1 MTAST
6 SARIAE
12 GPLGANRFPTGEWEF
27 LLWAPHVRRASIHLL
42 GSAERIVDMDRV
54 EVDRVEM
61 GRVETGRVET
71 GRVETDRDYR
81 GYYSAVIEATE
92 QTRYLYLLDGSRE
105 LPDPA
110 SRFQP
115 EGVHGPSQLVDP
127 STFEWTDTGWTGIP
141 LERSIFYELHVGT
154 YTPEGTFEA
163 LIDHLD
169 DLVSLGIT
177 TIELMPVAQFPGER
191 NWGYDGVFPFAAQNT
206 YGGPNGLQRL
216 VNAAHA
222 KGLAVALDVVYNH
235 LGPEGNYLAA
245 YGPYFTNRYRTP
257 WGEAINYDGSGSDE
271 VRRYFIE
278 SALYWLEHCHF
289 DVLRLDAIHGI
300 FDFSALHFLAEL
312 KSSVAELS
320 RRLGRQIHLIAE
332 SDLNDS
338 RIILPQQHG
347 GYEMDAQWSDDFHHS
362 LHTLLTQEK
371 VGYYQDFGRVSHLAQ
386 TLKDGWCYS
395 GQYSSYRKR
404 RHGNSPRGI
413 SSSHFVVCNQNHDQV
428 GNRAAGERL
437 SALVDV
443 EALKLAAGVT
453 LLSPFVPMLFMGEE
467 YGETAPFQ
475 YFTSHLDAGLVEAV
489 RRGRRDEFKAFG
501 WEGLVPDPQDEAT
514 FRRSQLQHSV
524 KVQEPHA
531 TLLRFYKE
539 LIRIRKEQSLGMPDE
554 WRVREAGNSSLLVF
568 RDDPKGR
575 LAMIFNFNSAHSI
588 VNAELPELQ
597 GLWRMKLS
605 SADRAW
611 RGPGESFPDEVRF
624 SKPFVL
630 QMHPHSFVL
639 FEGISSDSEPL

>member
-6 SARIAE
+6 SIRIAD
-12 GPLGANRFPTGEWEF
+12 GPLGANRLSSGEWQF
-27 LLWAPHVRRASIHLL
+27 LLWAPHVDKASIHLL
-42 GSAERIVDMDRV
+42 GSAEQIVDMDRV
-54 EVDRVEM
+54 
-61 GRVETGRVET
+61 G
-71 GRVETDRDYR
+71 TDQADR
-81 GYYSAVIEATE
+81 GYHCAVIEAPE
-92 QTRYLYLLDGSRE
+92 QTRYLYRLDGSRE

-127 STFEWTDTGWTGIP
+127 NTFEWTDKDWTGVP
-141 LERSIFYELHVGT
+141 LERSILYELHVGT
-154 YTPEGTFEA
+154 YTSEGTFEA
-163 LIDHLD
+163 LFGHLD
-169 DLVSLGIT
+169 DLASLGIT
-177 TIELMPVAQFPGER
+177 TIELMPVAQFPGAR
-191 NWGYDGVFPFAAQNT
+191 NWGYDGVFPFAPQNT
-206 YGGPNGLQRL
+206 YGGPAGLHRF
-216 VNAAHA
+216 VNSAHA
-222 KGLAVALDVVYNH
+222 QGLAVALDVVYNH

-257 WGEAINYDGSGSDE
+257 WGEAINYDGACSDE

-278 SALYWLEHCHF
+278 NALYWLEQYHF
-289 DVLRLDAIHGI
+289 DALRLDAIHGI

-320 RRLGRQIHLIAE
+320 RRLGRQIYLIAE

-338 RIILPQQHG
+338 RIILPRQQG

-362 LHTLLTQEK
+362 LHTLLTHEK
-371 VGYYQDFGRVSHLAQ
+371 VGYYKDFGRVSHLAR
-386 TLKDGWCYS
+386 TLGDGWYYS
-395 GQYSSYRKR
+395 GQYSKYRQRK
-404 RHGNSPRGI
+404 HGNSPRGI

-475 YFTSHLDAGLVEAV
+475 YFTSHLDADLVEAV

-501 WEGLVPDPQDEAT
+501 WEGLVPDPQDQTT
-514 FRRSQLQHSV
+514 FRRSRLQHSL
-524 KVQEPHA
+524 KAHKPHA
-531 TLLRFYKE
+531 MLLRFYKK
-539 LIRIRKEQSLGMPDE
+539 LIHIRKEQNLGVPGE
-554 WRVREAGNSSLLVF
+554 WCVRQAGDSALLLC
-568 RDDPKGR
+568 RKDPEGR
-575 LAMIFNFNSAHSI
+575 LAIIFNFTHST
-588 VNAELPELQ
+588 VTPAFPELQ
-597 GLWRMKLS
+597 GSWRTKVS
-605 SADRAW
+605 SADATW
-611 RGPGESFPDEVRF
+611 GGPGENLPDKVRF

-630 QMHPHSFVL
+630 QMHPQCFVL
-639 FEGISSDSEPL
+639 FEGISSDLEPA